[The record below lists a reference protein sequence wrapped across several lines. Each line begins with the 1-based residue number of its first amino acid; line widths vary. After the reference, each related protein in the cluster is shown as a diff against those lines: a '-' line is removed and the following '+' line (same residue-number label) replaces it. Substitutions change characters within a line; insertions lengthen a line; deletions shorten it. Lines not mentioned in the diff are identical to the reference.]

1 MLKPTVSEQS
11 EAPPA
16 KRRDVRDA
24 KKVTEISSL

>member
-1 MLKPTVSEQS
+1 MLKPTVNQQS

-24 KKVTEISSL
+24 EKVTDISSL